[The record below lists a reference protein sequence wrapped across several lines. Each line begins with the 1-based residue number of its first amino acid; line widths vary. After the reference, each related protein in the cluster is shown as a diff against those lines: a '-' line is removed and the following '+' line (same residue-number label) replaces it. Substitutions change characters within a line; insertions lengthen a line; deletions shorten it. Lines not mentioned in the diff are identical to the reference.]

1 MQEVELTSSR
11 LVRVWWAFEWRF
23 AALWFVLGAT
33 LLMAALLSVI
43 ALRRTG
49 IVTEPHSLKMAG
61 KMLAV
66 IVFGGA
72 PVAGIIATRLALQS
86 QWGGFRLALMA
97 KQEDTESVAPPAT
110 AA

>member
-1 MQEVELTSSR
+1 MQEVELTSAR
-11 LVRVWWAFEWRF
+11 LVRVWWAFAWRF

-61 KMLAV
+61 EMLAV
-66 IVFGGA
+66 IVFGGV
-72 PVAGIIATRLALQS
+72 PVAGIIATRLVLQG
-86 QWGGFRLALMA
+86 QLGGFRLALMA
-97 KQEDTESVAPPAT
+97 KQDGTKSFAQPPT